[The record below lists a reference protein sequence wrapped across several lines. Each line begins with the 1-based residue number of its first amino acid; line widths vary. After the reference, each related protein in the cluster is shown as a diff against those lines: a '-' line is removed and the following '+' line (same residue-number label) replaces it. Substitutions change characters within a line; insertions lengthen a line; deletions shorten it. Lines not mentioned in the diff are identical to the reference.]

1 MEINI
6 SKKLEKININGEIIP
21 NAPMCNYTSFKTG
34 GTADILIV
42 PRGYHDLIKIM
53 EFSGEYNIPVFILG
67 GGANILV
74 ADRGIRG
81 IVIEMSKFNEVN
93 FKNDICSSGAGLPI
107 SSLAETAANNN
118 WGGLDFIYGM
128 PGTVGGAVWMNARCY
143 NVSVSDIL
151 VNVEYI
157 DKNLNIINLGRNE
170 IKTSFAYK
178 ISPFQKSDRIIL
190 SASFKLKKG
199 IKTDIWEKMVD
210 HKKDREQKGHY
221 KFPSAGSVF
230 KNNRNFGRPTGEII
244 DSLGLKGYS
253 IGGAKIADFH
263 GNIIINTGDAKSGEI
278 KKIIDYTIKTV
289 KENTGFSLEP
299 EVQLI
304 GDWDRGKNEYMD

>member
-1 MEINI
+1 MKINI
-6 SKKLEKININGEIIP
+6 SKKLEKINIIGEIIP
-21 NAPMCNYTSFKTG
+21 NAPMCNYSSFKTG
-34 GTADILIV
+34 GSADVLII
-42 PRGYHDLIKIM
+42 PRGYHDLIKIIK
-53 EFSGEYNIPVFILG
+53 FSGEYNIPMFILG

-74 ADRGIRG
+74 AEKGIRG
-81 IVIEMSKFNEVN
+81 IVIEMSEFNEVN
-93 FKNDICSSGAGLPI
+93 FVNNICTSGTGLPI

-143 NVSVSDIL
+143 DVSVSDIL

-157 DKNLNIINLGRNE
+157 DKNMNIINLKRNE

-178 ISPFQKSDRIIL
+178 ISPFQESDRIIL
-190 SASFKLKKG
+190 SASFRLEKG
-199 IKTDIWEKMVD
+199 FKPDIWEKMVQ
-210 HKKDREQKGHY
+210 HKKDRERKGHY
-221 KFPSAGSVF
+221 KFPSAGSIF
-230 KNNRNFGRPTGEII
+230 KNNRNFGKPTGEII

-278 KKIIDYTIKTV
+278 KEIIDYTIKTV
-289 KENTGFSLEP
+289 KENTGFILEP
-299 EVQLI
+299 EVQFV
-304 GDWDRGKNEYMD
+304 GDWDMGEK